1 MNKALLELT
10 KEEAELLLEALQ
22 SHRGATFNPNDEDD
36 ERYGKRLDYLETK
49 LKICTE
55 IAVD

>member
-22 SHRGATFNPNDEDD
+22 SNRGATFNPKDED
-36 ERYGKRLDYLETK
+36 EESNGKRLDYLATK